1 MRNKAKVAYRR
12 NTQTRRMYYKASFFI
27 FMQYLF
33 LAVVFC
39 LQVSLPFLVV
49 FFVVVVVL
57 YLSLVAL

>member
-1 MRNKAKVAYRR
+1 
-12 NTQTRRMYYKASFFI
+12 MYYKASFFYIYAVFI
-27 FMQYLF
+27 FGSSF
-33 LAVVFC
+33 LC

>member
-12 NTQTRRMYYKASFFI
+12 NTHRLEECIIKLLFYIYAVFI
-27 FMQYLF
+27 FGSSF
-33 LAVVFC
+33 LC

-49 FFVVVVVL
+49 FFVVVL